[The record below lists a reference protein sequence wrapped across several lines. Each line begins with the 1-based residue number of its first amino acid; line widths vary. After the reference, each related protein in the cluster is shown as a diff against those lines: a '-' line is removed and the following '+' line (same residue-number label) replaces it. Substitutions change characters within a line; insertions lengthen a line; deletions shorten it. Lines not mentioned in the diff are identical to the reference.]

1 MVLKLVWENVRFR
14 PVRTLLSVLL
24 IALPVTLIL
33 TLVGLSQ
40 GFVEG
45 SEKRAE
51 GVGADILFRPKGTT
65 LLSSFNG
72 APLPEKFV
80 DQLAKE
86 PHVAATTGV
95 VYQLVSGA
103 FDSIAGIDQDSFIHL
118 SGPFTFLQGHG
129 IEKPDDILLDQ
140 YYADQRHVHAGSKLN
155 VLNKDWNVAGI
166 VEGGKLAHLFVRIEV
181 LQDLIGSTGKVSQIY
196 LKLDDPRNTDLV
208 KKQLTAKYEDYPIY
222 SMKELEAYYSV
233 DNIPLLKYFT
243 YEVLGIGVLIGFL
256 VVSMSM
262 YMAVLQRTRE
272 IGILKSMGASKG
284 FVMGIILAEAF
295 ALGLGGTIV
304 GVGLSFGTRWLMN
317 ALMPASLPQ
326 AIVPGWWPIAGLIA
340 VSGALLGA
348 LYPGMLAVRQD
359 PIEALAYE

>member
-1 MVLKLVWENVRFR
+1 VVLKLVWENVRFR
-14 PVRTLLSVLL
+14 PVRTLLSILL

-33 TLVGLSQ
+33 TLVGLSH
-40 GFVEG
+40 GFIEG

-51 GVGADILFRPKGTT
+51 GVGADILFRPKGSTV
-65 LLSSFNG
+65 LGSFNG
-72 APLPEKFV
+72 APLSEKFV

-95 VYQLVSGA
+95 VFQLVSGA
-103 FDSIAGIDQDSFIHL
+103 FDSIAGIDQASLTHL
-118 SGPFTFLQGHG
+118 SGPFVFLQGHG
-129 IEKPDDILLDQ
+129 LEKPDDILLDR
-140 YYADQRHVHAGSKLN
+140 YYADQRHVHAGDKLN
-155 VLNKDWNVAGI
+155 VLSKDWNVAGI
-166 VEGGKLAHLFVRIEV
+166 VEGGKLAHLFVQIQV
-181 LQDLIGSTGKVSQIY
+181 LQNLIGSTGKVSTVY

-208 KKQLTAKYEDYPIY
+208 KKQLEAKYEDYPIL
-222 SMKELEAYYSV
+222 SMKELEALYSV

-243 YEVLGIGVLIGFL
+243 YAVLGIGVLIGFL

-295 ALGLGGTIV
+295 ALGLGGTIG
-304 GVGLSFGTRWLMN
+304 GVALSFGTRWLMT

-326 AIVPGWWPIAGLIA
+326 AIVPDWWLIAGVIA
-340 VSGALLGA
+340 MGGALLGA

>member
-1 MVLKLVWENVRFR
+1 M
-14 PVRTLLSVLL
+14 LSILL

-40 GFVEG
+40 GFIEG
-45 SEKRAE
+45 SKRRAE
-51 GVGADILFRPKGTT
+51 GVGADLLFRPKGTT

-80 DQLAKE
+80 DQLARE

-103 FDSIAGIDQDSFIHL
+103 FDSIAGIDQASFIHL
-118 SGPFTFLQGHG
+118 SGPFVFLQGHG
-129 IEKPDDILLDQ
+129 IEKPDDMLLDK
-140 YYADQRHVHAGSKLN
+140 YYADQRHVRAGGRLN
-155 VLNKDWNVAGI
+155 VLSKDWNVAGI
-166 VEGGKLAHLFVRIEV
+166 VEGGKLAHLFVQIGV
-181 LQDLIGSTGKVSQIY
+181 LQGLIGSTGKVSQIY

-208 KKQLTAKYEDYPIY
+208 KRQLEAKYQDYPIY
-222 SMKELEAYYSV
+222 SMQELESYYSV

-243 YEVLGIGVLIGFL
+243 YAVLGIGVLIGFL
-256 VVSMSM
+256 VVLMSM

-272 IGILKSMGASKG
+272 IGILKSMGASKA

-295 ALGLGGTIV
+295 ALGLGGTVAGI
-304 GVGLSFGTRWLMN
+304 GLSFATRWLMN

-326 AIVPGWWPIAGLIA
+326 AIVPGWWPIAGSIA
-340 VSGALLGA
+340 VGGALLGS